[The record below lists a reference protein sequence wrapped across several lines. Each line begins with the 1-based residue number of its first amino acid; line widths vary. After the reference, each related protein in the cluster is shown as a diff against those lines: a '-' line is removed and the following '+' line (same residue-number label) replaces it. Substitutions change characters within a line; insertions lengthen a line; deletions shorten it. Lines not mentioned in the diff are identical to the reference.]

1 MSNEKKL
8 RLIPLGGLQE
18 IGKNCAIVEY
28 GNDMV
33 MIDCG
38 LTFPNEEM
46 LGVDIVIPDFTYVE
60 ENKKRLGGI
69 FVTHGH
75 EDHIGAIP
83 YFLKNVDT
91 NVYCSKLTKGL
102 LENKFKEHRLNP
114 NKIKMVNVNNKV
126 KVGDLSVEFIRVSHS
141 IPDSCAIAV
150 KSPVGTILFTGDF
163 KMDFTP
169 IDGDPTDI
177 QRIAELGKKGLLA
190 LYCDST
196 NVEREGHSISEKE
209 VGDTFIK
216 IFGQVS
222 GRIVVATF
230 ASNLHRVQ
238 QIIYAAE
245 KYNKKVA
252 LSGRSMINNVKIA
265 SDLGYLKVK
274 NNTLIDMKNVKN
286 YADDEIVVLS
296 TGTQGEPLSA
306 LTRMANRE
314 HKQIHL
320 NETDTIILSSSAIPG
335 NEIAINN
342 VINKLTQIGVNIIY
356 SSLERVHASGH
367 ACQEE
372 IKLMYQLATPRFLVP
387 AHGEP
392 RQLHTHRDLA
402 VDMGMDNQNI
412 HILENGDILE
422 FTKKSAKVVGKVQA
436 GNVLVDGS
444 GIGDVGNIVLKDRKH
459 LSEDGLMVVSI
470 TFDRST
476 QTLLAGPE
484 IVSRGFVYVKES
496 QDIIENAK
504 EVVVKSFEKC
514 QKEEIRAISQIKYQ
528 IREDLKSY
536 LYNELGRDPMIL
548 PVISEVEN
556 NEIYKLSS
564 Y

>member
-8 RLIPLGGLQE
+8 RVIPLGGLQE
-18 IGKNCAIVEY
+18 IGKNCTVVEY

-102 LENKFKEHRLNP
+102 LENKFKEHHLNP
-114 NKIKMVNVNNKV
+114 NKIKMVNVNNRV
-126 KVGDLSVEFIRVSHS
+126 KVGELSVEFIRVSHS

-196 NVEREGHSISEKE
+196 NVERPGYSISEKE

-238 QIIYAAE
+238 QIIFAAE
-245 KYNKKVA
+245 RYNKKVA

-265 SDLGYLKVK
+265 SELGYLKVK
-274 NNTLIDMKNVKN
+274 NNTIIDMKNVKS

-306 LTRMANRE
+306 LTRMANRD

-320 NETDTIILSSSAIPG
+320 NETDTVILSSSAIPG

-342 VINKLTQIGVNIIY
+342 VINKLTEIGVNIIY

-372 IKLMYQLATPRFLVP
+372 IKLMYQLATPRFLLP
-387 AHGEP
+387 AHGEA

-402 VDMGMDNQNI
+402 IAMGMDKQNI
-412 HILENGDILE
+412 HILENGDIIE
-422 FTKKSAKVVGKVQA
+422 FSKKSANVVGKVQA

-470 TFDRST
+470 TFDRNT

-484 IVSRGFVYVKES
+484 IVSRGFVYVKEN

-504 EVVVKSFEKC
+504 EVVVRSFEKC

>member
-8 RLIPLGGLQE
+8 RVIPLGGLQE
-18 IGKNCAIVEY
+18 IGKNCTLVEY

-60 ENKKRLGGI
+60 ENKRKLGGI

-83 YFLKNVDT
+83 YFLKNIDT

-102 LENKFKEHRLNP
+102 LENKFKEHGLNP

-126 KVGDLSVEFIRVSHS
+126 KVGELSLEFIRVSHS

-190 LYCDST
+190 LFCDST
-196 NVEREGHSISEKE
+196 NVERPGYSISEKE
-209 VGDTFIK
+209 VGDTFVR
-216 IFGQVS
+216 IFGQVT
-222 GRIVVATF
+222 GRIIVATF

-245 KYNKKVA
+245 KYNRKVA
-252 LSGRSMINNVKIA
+252 LSGRSMMNNVKIA

-274 NNTLIDMKNVKN
+274 NNTLIEMKNIKN

-306 LTRMANRE
+306 LTRMANSE
-314 HKQIHL
+314 HKQVHL
-320 NETDTIILSSSAIPG
+320 NETDTVILSSSAIPG

-342 VINKLTQIGVNIIY
+342 VINKLTKLGVNIIY
-356 SSLERVHASGH
+356 SSLARVHASGH

-372 IKLMYQLATPRFLVP
+372 IKLMYQLTTPKFLIP
-387 AHGEP
+387 AHGEA
-392 RQLHTHRDLA
+392 RQLQTHEDIA
-402 VDMGMDNQNI
+402 VSMGMDKQNI
-412 HILENGDILE
+412 HILENGDVLE
-422 FTKKSAKVVGKVQA
+422 FTKKSANLAGKIQA

-470 TFDRST
+470 TFDRNT

-484 IVSRGFVYVKES
+484 IVSRGFVYVKEN

-504 EVVVKSFEKC
+504 EVVIRSFEKC

-548 PVISEVEN
+548 PIISEVEN

>member
-8 RLIPLGGLQE
+8 RVIPLGGLQE
-18 IGKNCAIVEY
+18 IGKNCTVVEY

-102 LENKFKEHRLNP
+102 LENKFKEHHLNP
-114 NKIKMVNVNNKV
+114 NKIKMVNVNNRV
-126 KVGDLSVEFIRVSHS
+126 KVGELSLEFIRVSHS

-196 NVEREGHSISEKE
+196 NVERPGYSISEKE

-238 QIIYAAE
+238 QIIFAAE
-245 KYNKKVA
+245 RYNKKVA

-265 SDLGYLKVK
+265 SELGYLKVK
-274 NNTLIDMKNVKN
+274 NNTIIDMKNVKS

-306 LTRMANRE
+306 LTRMANRD

-320 NETDTIILSSSAIPG
+320 NETDTVILSSSAIPG

-342 VINKLTQIGVNIIY
+342 VINKLTEIGVNIIY

-372 IKLMYQLATPRFLVP
+372 IKLMYQLATPRFLLP
-387 AHGEP
+387 AHGEA

-402 VDMGMDNQNI
+402 IAMGMDKQNI
-412 HILENGDILE
+412 HILENGDIIE
-422 FTKKSAKVVGKVQA
+422 FSKKSANVVGKVQA

-470 TFDRST
+470 TFDRNT

-484 IVSRGFVYVKES
+484 IVSRGFVYVKEN

-504 EVVVKSFEKC
+504 EVVVRSFEKC

>member
-1 MSNEKKL
+1 MRHEKKL
-8 RLIPLGGLQE
+8 KLIPIGGLQE
-18 IGKNCAIVEY
+18 IGKNCTVVEY

-38 LTFPNEEM
+38 LTFPDQDM

-60 ENKKRLGGI
+60 ENKDKLRGI

-83 YFLKNVDT
+83 YFLKSVDT

-102 LENKFKEHRLNP
+102 LENKFKEHGLNP
-114 NKIKMVNVNNKV
+114 NRIKMVNVNNKV
-126 KVGDLSVEFIRVSHS
+126 NVGELSVEFIRVSHS
-141 IPDSCAIAV
+141 IPDSCSIAV

-177 QRIAELGKKGLLA
+177 QRLAELGKKGLLA
-190 LYCDST
+190 VYADST
-196 NVEREGHSISEKE
+196 NVERPGHSLSEKE
-209 VGDTFIK
+209 VGDTFIR

-222 GRIVVATF
+222 GRIIVATF

-238 QIIYAAE
+238 QVIYAAE
-245 KYNKKVA
+245 KYNRKVA
-252 LSGRSMINNVKIA
+252 LSGRSMLNNVKIA

-274 NNTLIDMKNVKN
+274 SNTLIDMKNIKS

-306 LTRMANRE
+306 LTRMANGE

-320 NETDTIILSSSAIPG
+320 NETDTVILSSSAIPG

-342 VINKLTQIGVNIIY
+342 TINKLTKIGVNIIY
-356 SSLERVHASGH
+356 ASLAKVHASGH

-372 IKLMYQLATPRFLVP
+372 IKLMYQLTTPKYLLP
-387 AHGEP
+387 AHGEA
-392 RQLHTHRDLA
+392 RQLQTHQKIA
-402 VDMGMDNQNI
+402 EDMGMDKDKI
-412 HILENGDILE
+412 FILENGDVLE
-422 FTKKSAKVVGKVQA
+422 FTKKTAKVSGKVTA
-436 GNVLVDGS
+436 GKVLVDGS

-470 TFDRST
+470 TFDRNT
-476 QTLLAGPE
+476 QALLAGPE
-484 IVSRGFVYVKES
+484 IVSRGFVYVKEN
-496 QDIIENAK
+496 QDIIENSK
-504 EVVVKSFEKC
+504 EVVLRSVEKC
-514 QKEEIRAISQIKYQ
+514 QKEEIRALSQIKYQ

-548 PVISEVEN
+548 PIISEVEN
-556 NEIYKLSS
+556 NEIYQLPT

>member
-1 MSNEKKL
+1 MAKDKTL
-8 RLIPLGGLQE
+8 RVIPLGGLQE
-18 IGKNCAIVEY
+18 VGKNCTVVEY

-38 LTFPNEEM
+38 LTFPDENM

-60 ENKKRLGGI
+60 ENKHKLRGI

-83 YFLKNVDT
+83 YFLKNIDT

-102 LENKFKEHRLNP
+102 LENKFKEHGLNP

-126 KVGDLSVEFIRVSHS
+126 DVGELSLEFIRVSHS
-141 IPDSCAIAV
+141 IPDSCAIAL

-190 LYCDST
+190 VYADST
-196 NVEREGHSISEKE
+196 NVERPGYSLSEKE
-209 VGDTFIK
+209 VGDTFVR
-216 IFGQVS
+216 IFGQVP
-222 GRIVVATF
+222 GRIIVATF

-252 LSGRSMINNVKIA
+252 LSGRSMINNVRIA
-265 SDLGYLKVK
+265 NELGYLNIKK
-274 NNTLIDMKNVKN
+274 NTLIDMKSINS
-286 YADDEIVVLS
+286 YAADEIVVLS

-306 LTRMANRE
+306 LTRMANGD

-320 NETDTIILSSSAIPG
+320 NETDTVILSSSAIPG

-342 VINKLTQIGVNIIY
+342 TINKLTKLDVNIIY
-356 SSLERVHASGH
+356 ASLAKVHASGH

-372 IKLMYQLATPRFLVP
+372 IKLMYQLTTPKYLLP
-387 AHGEP
+387 AHGEA
-392 RQLHTHRDLA
+392 RQLQTHEKIA
-402 VDMGMDNQNI
+402 IDMGMQKENI
-412 HILENGDILE
+412 FVLENGDVIE
-422 FTKKSAKVVGKVQA
+422 FTKKYAKVANKVQA

-459 LSEDGLMVVSI
+459 LSEDGLMVVSV
-470 TFDRST
+470 TFDRNT
-476 QTLLAGPE
+476 QALLAGPE
-484 IVSRGFVYVKES
+484 IVSRGFVYVKEN

-504 EVVVKSFEKC
+504 EVVIRSVEKC
-514 QKEEIRAISQIKYQ
+514 QREEIRALSQIKYQ

-548 PVISEVEN
+548 PVISEVES
-556 NEIYKLSS
+556 NELYKLSS